1 MLRLLTPMFLALL
14 LGATVLYG
22 SGCAK
27 KSTTV
32 NSSAGNVTVEQN
44 TGGETTT
51 VKSEQ
56 GEVKYGKGAVDPASL
71 GLPIYPGAK
80 ASDQN
85 SVSVSGTMQG
95 GEGGQVVMLTTDDSF
110 DKVYDYYKSQ
120 MPAGSEKMK
129 VASGKTRLASFQ
141 VGESGSKESK
151 TVMIQDT
158 SDQSG
163 GQEAGGKVTI
173 QLIRSTQN

>member
-1 MLRLLTPMFLALL
+1 MLRFYTPTLLAFL
-14 LGATVLYG
+14 LGTTVLYG

-27 KSTTV
+27 KTTTV
-32 NSSAGNVTVEQN
+32 NTSAGNVTVEQN
-44 TGGETTT
+44 AAGETTT
-51 VKSEQ
+51 VKSDQ

-71 GLPIYPGAK
+71 GLPVYPGAK

-85 SVSVSGTMQG
+85 SVSVSGMKQG

-110 DKVYDYYKSQ
+110 DKVYDYYHSQ

-129 VASGKTRLASFQ
+129 VTSGKTRMATFE
-141 VGESGSKESK
+141 VGESSSKDSK

-158 SDQSG
+158 SDPSAGQG
-163 GQEAGGKVTI
+163 GGGKVTI
-173 QLIRSTQN
+173 QLIHATKE